1 MCGRYTLAGPDPS
14 ALRERFALGD
24 RIAVRRRFNVAPGD
38 DVVAVT
44 TDRDGVPRGDVLR
57 WGLVPSWARD
67 PRSLGLK
74 LINARAETMATNGA
88 FRGALE
94 RQRCLVVADGFFEWE
109 RRPGRPKQPYRVT
122 RADGAPFAFA
132 GLWASWRGDDGV
144 EPLRTCTIVTTTPS
158 AALAHIHDRMP
169 VMLEPGAE
177 DVWLDH
183 ATLPAALRELC
194 VPCDDTATVAVGPA
208 VNDARHDEPDCLRPA
223 DPAGEPATL
232 F

>member
-158 AALAHIHDRMP
+158 AALARIHDRMP

-183 ATLPAALRELC
+183 ATRPAALRELC